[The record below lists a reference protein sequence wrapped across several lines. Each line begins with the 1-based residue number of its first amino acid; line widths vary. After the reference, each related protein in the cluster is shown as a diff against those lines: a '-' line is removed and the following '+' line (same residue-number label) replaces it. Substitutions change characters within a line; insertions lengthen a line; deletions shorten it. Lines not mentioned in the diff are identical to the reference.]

1 MRDKHL
7 NYTELSDGKLKILP
21 EDGWRMMCTLTKQYV
36 SEAIVREREV
46 KYFVSEEMED
56 YA

>member
-1 MRDKHL
+1 MRDEHL

-21 EDGWRMMCTLTKQYV
+21 EEGWRMLCTLTKQYV

-46 KYFVSEEMED
+46 KYFVSETAE
-56 YA
+56 